1 MASKKEL
8 QKRHAKKRFQTRLG
22 ISLTNELHNF
32 LVRKIQKGE
41 AVKVEKQSN
50 RVSIWDIDVRGLFKE
65 NPEIDFLRVVY
76 DSNTKNIVT
85 LLFKDG
91 PLF

>member
-41 AVKVEKQSN
+41 AVKIEKQSN
-50 RVSIWDIDVRGLFKE
+50 RVSIWDINVGGLFKE
-65 NPEIDFLRVVY
+65 NPEIDSLRVVY

-85 LLFKDG
+85 ILFKDG